1 MTISDQLIYDKLK
14 DRFGFQ
20 EFRPGQ
26 LEILHKLL
34 EGRSTLAILPTGA
47 GKTLIY
53 QMYGLLVPG
62 TVVVVSP
69 LLSLIKDQI
78 QRLRLSGERQIAEL
92 TSQVAFTDQLYVLNH
107 LAEYKFIFL
116 SPESLQKAEV
126 QGRIARLKIALMV
139 VDEAHCIVQW
149 GKSFRPDYL
158 RIGQVRQQFGN
169 PLTLALT
176 ATASRNTRSEILRY
190 LALNVQTTEQYVAS
204 VDRKNIFLDF
214 LTTDN
219 IADKEE
225 LLLNLIDQL
234 PGAGIV
240 YFSSRKIASQ
250 VSELINRQLRQTAA
264 PYHAGMSTY
273 DRLQVQSQFQKNQL
287 DVICATS
294 AFGMGIDKADI
305 RYVIHYHMPGDI
317 ESYVQEIGRAG
328 RDGKSSVA
336 ITLYATGDEMIPTIL
351 NSYSLPN
358 TDGLPLSN
366 GEQQTE
372 EQQALVNYY
381 REFGLTE
388 SQLKKLFKKQA
399 QQKEQQILEM
409 LKLIRTTG
417 CHRRFLLQHFD
428 EPFTKHDE
436 QCCGSISDFTE
447 FGLQESHDSSKL
459 AMMGWEDK
467 LAQIFAAN

>member
-1 MTISDQLIYDKLK
+1 MTISDRLIYNKL
-14 DRFGFQ
+14 REQFGFQ

-34 EGRSTLAILPTGA
+34 AGQSTLAILPTGA

-53 QMYGLLVPG
+53 QMYGLLCPG

-92 TSQVAFTDQLYVLNH
+92 TSQVAYTDQRYVLNH
-107 LAEYKFIFL
+107 LADYKFIFL
-116 SPESLQKAEV
+116 SPESLQKPEV
-126 QGRIARLKIALMV
+126 QARINQLKIALMV

-158 RIGQVRQQFGN
+158 RIGQVRKQFGN

-176 ATASRNTRSEILRY
+176 ATASQNTRLEILRY
-190 LALNVQTTEQYVAS
+190 LALDAQTTEQYVAS

-214 LTTDN
+214 LTTDSVG
-219 IADKEE
+219 DKEE
-225 LLLNLIDQL
+225 LLLNLIDEL

-240 YFSSRKIASQ
+240 YFSSRKVASQ
-250 VSELINRQLRQTAA
+250 VSELINRQLECSAA

-328 RDGKSSVA
+328 RDGQPSVA
-336 ITLYATGDEMIPTIL
+336 ITLYAAGDEMIPSVLI
-351 NSYSLPN
+351 SYSLPN
-358 TDGLPLSN
+358 VEEQSLISAD
-366 GEQQTE
+366 QQTE
-372 EQQALVNYY
+372 EQRALIEYY
-381 REFGLTE
+381 REFGLSE
-388 SQLKKLFKKQA
+388 AQLKSLFKKQA

-428 EPFTKHDE
+428 EQFTAHDD
-436 QCCGSISDFTE
+436 QCCGSINDFTAL
-447 FGLQESHDSSKL
+447 GLQPPRDASQL
-459 AMMGWEDK
+459 AMADWRVK
-467 LAQIFAAN
+467 LAQIFATE

>member
-149 GKSFRPDYL
+149 G
-158 RIGQVRQQFGN
+158 
-169 PLTLALT
+169 
-176 ATASRNTRSEILRY
+176 
-190 LALNVQTTEQYVAS
+190 TEQYVAS

-219 IADKEE
+219 VADKEE

-459 AMMGWEDK
+459 AMMGWKDK